1 MPSSML
7 PSYLG
12 NFDINYI
19 IYMYA
24 RVLFKKMNVL
34 QCVFDITWEIVIKH
48 NIIKIHDNIP
58 WRILGYSPCSD

>member
-1 MPSSML
+1 ML

-19 IYMYA
+19 IYMCA
-24 RVLFKKMNVL
+24 RVLFEKMNVL

-48 NIIKIHDNIP
+48 NIIQIHDNV
-58 WRILGYSPCSD
+58 L

>member
-19 IYMYA
+19 IYMCA

-48 NIIKIHDNIP
+48 NIIKIHDNV
-58 WRILGYSPCSD
+58 L